1 MAAQRR
7 VYMRPPHLTALMRL
21 TMSCSLGSFRNLSYT
36 GFIATWK
43 LALSTSTSWRGGR
56 GRWPHPPP
64 TPVHAGLAE
73 IVQFLWVVSADFKPS
88 KEARDEF
95 FKRIVAIL
103 DIEKARADI
112 SEYLDRAYLDSS
124 HRSAQSAPM
133 VSSAAYY
140 AHNMAGEPYRMAW
153 RDVLDAPL
161 AVLHQLIKARTES
174 AGEIV
179 VNKRSDKVTGDW
191 LKLRNE
197 QTERRMKR
205 NRRKEHGR

>member
-1 MAAQRR
+1 MAKPIPYPADEYERAIVSEAKDRAYAFLQIREEIYGIECEPLTPRR
-7 VYMRPPHLTALMRL
+7 VEWLRL
-21 TMSCSLGSFRNLSYT
+21 CKSPFILG
-36 GFIATWK
+36 G
-43 LALSTSTSWRGGR
+43 
-56 GRWPHPPP
+56 
-64 TPVHAGLAE
+64 HAGLAE

-95 FKRIVAIL
+95 FKRIVPLL

-112 SEYLDRAYLDSS
+112 AEYLDRAYLDSS

-153 RDVLDAPL
+153 RDVLDTPL